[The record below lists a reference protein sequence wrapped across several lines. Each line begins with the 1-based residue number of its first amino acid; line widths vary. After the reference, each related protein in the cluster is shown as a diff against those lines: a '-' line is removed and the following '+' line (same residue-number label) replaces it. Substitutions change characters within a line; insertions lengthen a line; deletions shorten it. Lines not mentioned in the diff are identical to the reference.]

1 MDDAP
6 RMEYLATS
14 QVLPKPI
21 HTWSSSALSDALTEP
36 LDRKELMRRAAY
48 DARNAQENKD
58 AVSEQA
64 VARFVELPE
73 YRAARTAMWYLDCR
87 SELRTRRALPAALAS
102 GKRIAVPY
110 CTVDEQGA
118 NKLGLWLL
126 ESMDELVV
134 GKWRILEPPRERW
147 GQAGKEVDP
156 AELDIVMVPGVAFS
170 REGGRMGNGQGYY
183 DRLLA
188 RVRPDCPLVGLC
200 YECQLFDK
208 LVVSPH
214 DVFMD
219 QVVTELAAYAGRGRR

>member
-1 MDDAP
+1 M
-6 RMEYLATS
+6 
-14 QVLPKPI
+14 
-21 HTWSSSALSDALTEP
+21 SDTLTEP
-36 LDRKELMRRAAY
+36 SDRKARMRRAAY
-48 DARNAQENKD
+48 DARNAQEDKD
-58 AVSEQA
+58 ALSQQA

-73 YRAARTAMWYLDCR
+73 YRVARTALWYLDCR
-87 SELRTRRALPAALAS
+87 SELRTRHALPAALAS

-110 CTVDEQGA
+110 CTVDEVGA

-126 ESMDELVV
+126 ESMDELIV
-134 GKWRILEPPRERW
+134 GKWKILEPPRERW

-156 AELDIVMVPGVAFS
+156 AELDIVMVPGVGFS

-188 RVRPDCPLVGLC
+188 RVRPDCALVGLC
-200 YECQLFDK
+200 FESQLFDD

-219 QVVTELAAYAGRGRR
+219 QVVTELAAYRGRGRQGK